1 MISKLSKSDLKRAI
15 LNTLKGSSE
24 KASDTCLSFFSRI
37 SFCPPN
43 GSIKLP
49 ESSCAI
55 ALIVKSLL
63 SKSSSNETLLL
74 VSKLN
79 PVYP

>member
-49 ESSCAI
+49 ESSSAI
-55 ALIVKSLL
+55 PMIVKYNL
-63 SKSSSNETLLL
+63 SNYSAN
-74 VSKLN
+74 
-79 PVYP
+79 